1 LFGTITHAHAPGN
14 DKGVLVRLFVAL
26 AREMYVAGS
35 LKVEHV

>member
-1 LFGTITHAHAPGN
+1 MRPATTKAYWFG
-14 DKGVLVRLFVAL
+14 LFVAL